1 MNSDPLF
8 YYTQSPSQQLFA
20 TATMADV
27 VLLGGALC
35 LTVSMTPKISQQHQ
49 IQQQTTTDV
58 EPSAVRRVSPL
69 SISLGLSFCLFA
81 LSVLEATPS
90 SWLIVLDNRIIESTD
105 DGTSRDDNGYL
116 TVTYLYFLLL
126 SAFPVYVLVVC
137 PCFVGV
143 LVMEG
148 CLKSLGRSAFCCC
161 TSWEKPWWLKTIA
174 GLTTALCKALI
185 FLFTVVFVVL
195 QKFWRLFFRNRGV
208 GLTKRES
215 NTGSSLPIVKSD
227 TNGEP
232 INGNINSHTN
242 SPDPRVSV
250 ACLAS
255 RLKELLLVKGGTFLF
270 GSLFGVAFC
279 LGTLHWIAPFI
290 IQPKS
295 QVGPAKVSR

>member
-1 MNSDPLF
+1 
-8 YYTQSPSQQLFA
+8 
-20 TATMADV
+20 MADV

-49 IQQQTTTDV
+49 IQQQTTTDS
-58 EPSAVRRVSPL
+58 EPSAVRRFSPL

-90 SWLIVLDNRIIESTD
+90 SWLIFLDNRIIESTD

-126 SAFPVYVLVVC
+126 SAFPIYVLVVC
-137 PCFVGV
+137 PCFVGG

-148 CLKSLGRSAFCCC
+148 CLKRMGRSAFCCC
-161 TSWEKPWWLKTIA
+161 TSWEKPWWLKPIA
-174 GLTTALCKALI
+174 GLTTALCRALI
-185 FLFTVVFVVL
+185 FLVTVVFIVL

-208 GLTKRES
+208 GLTKRDS
-215 NTGSSLPIVKSD
+215 NMGSSLPIIKSD

-232 INGNINSHTN
+232 VNSNINTHTN

-250 ACLAS
+250 ACLARS
-255 RLKELLLVKGGTFLF
+255 LKELLLVKGGTFLF

-295 QVGPAKVSR
+295 QVGPAEVSC